1 MVTMSS
7 EHRNAEGR
15 PDLEQTLVAADLHF
29 LWGADLPLVF
39 LSPAFWLHGTALSY
53 YSPLPWKPSETRL
66 ASSNQTLANAG
77 VKYKL
82 KATGVIERATEL
94 QRS

>member
-7 EHRNAEGR
+7 EHRHVEWR
-15 PDLEQTLVAADLHF
+15 PDLEQTLVVADLHF

-39 LSPAFWLHGTALSY
+39 LSPASRLRGTVLSY
-53 YSPLPWKPSETRL
+53 CSPLPWKPSETKL
-66 ASSNQTLANAG
+66 ESSDQTLANAG

-82 KATGVIERATEL
+82 KAIGVIERATEL